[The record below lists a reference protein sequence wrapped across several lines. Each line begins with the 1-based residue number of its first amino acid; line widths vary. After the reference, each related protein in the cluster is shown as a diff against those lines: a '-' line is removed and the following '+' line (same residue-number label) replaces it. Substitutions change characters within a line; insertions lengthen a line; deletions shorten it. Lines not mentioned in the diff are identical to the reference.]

1 MDSNPEQTP
10 ERREFYAR
18 IAEAGLTPLW
28 EVLRGL
34 ITKEPKSAAVPHLWR
49 YDAIRPFILEAGS
62 LITAREAERRVLI
75 LENPGLPGQS
85 KITNSLY
92 AGLQLILPGEVAPAH
107 RHTQSAL
114 RFVVEGSGA
123 YTAVDGEKTIMRPG
137 DFVITPSWT
146 WHDHGNDSSDPMVWL
161 DGLDIPIVGFF
172 DASFAEGF
180 AEESQP
186 LARPVGDSIARYGQG
201 LLPVGFERRAMT
213 SPVFNYPYARTREAL
228 ETLRR
233 TQEWDPC
240 DGLHMRYVNPVD
252 GGWAMPTIGTSI
264 RLLPRGFTTAPYRS
278 TDGTVFCCTEGRGKT
293 HVFGAHGQVE
303 TLEWGPRDIFVVPS
317 WTWRRIEASEDA
329 VLFAFSDRP
338 VQEKL
343 GLWREARGN
352 T

>member
-1 MDSNPEQTP
+1 MDANPEQTP
-10 ERREFYAR
+10 ERQEFYAR
-18 IAEAGLTPLW
+18 IASAGLAPLW

-34 ITKEPKSAAVPHLWR
+34 ITKEPRSAAVPHLWR

-62 LITAREAERRVLI
+62 LITAKEAERRVLI

-146 WHDHGNDSSDPMVWL
+146 WHDHGNDSPDPMVWL

-180 AEESQP
+180 AEDTQP

-201 LLPVGFERRAMT
+201 LLPVGFERRAAT

-240 DGLHMRYVNPVD
+240 DGLHMRYVNPID

-264 RLLPRGFTTAPYRS
+264 RLLPGGFATAPYRS

-293 HVFGAHGQVE
+293 HVFGANGQVQ

-317 WTWRRIEASEDA
+317 WTWRRIEASEDS

-352 T
+352 A